1 MEVNYFTIL
10 YWFCHTSTWI
20 RHRCTRVPHP
30 EPPAHLP
37 PGFNSLSVFSQYS
50 VWNLKP
56 CCPLLMRPQKGSR
69 QAYNFW
75 DLSQWQQAVVYIS
88 PLENINIRLS
98 FSPNPVCF
106 AYHPKCKP
114 DFSLILSC
122 PFTSYS
128 LCPSCSLK
136 VKVIVTQSWR
146 PIDCN
151 PTGSSVHGT
160 LQARVLD
167 WVAIPFLQGIFLT
180 QGLNSDL
187 SHCKQILHI
196 WATRDAL
203 CSESAANWNSLTSLP
218 LTKIWLAPENSSPHL
233 SKYISYVWSWG
244 SRMEGLIS
252 INISRSSLPDHYLPT
267 SHEVF
272 PPFRL
277 LPSRISCFVFLC
289 CCHSQ
294 YLYFLPF
301 NELPITFL
309 YSLEPDFLSSY
320 LPQV

>member
-20 RHRCTRVPHP
+20 RHGCTRVPHP

-88 PLENINIRLS
+88 PLENINIQLS

-146 PIDCN
+146 PIDCH

-180 QGLNSDL
+180 HGLNSDL

-203 CSESAANWNSLTSLP
+203 CSESAAKWNSLTSLP

-244 SRMEGLIS
+244 MEGLIS

-277 LPSRISCFVFLC
+277 CPLGYHALFFFAVVTHSIFTSFHLMNCPSLFYIV
-289 CCHSQ
+289 
-294 YLYFLPF
+294 
-301 NELPITFL
+301 
-309 YSLEPDFLSSY
+309 
-320 LPQV
+320 